1 MRMMM
6 YRYKGRLERYID
18 ILEALMKKH
27 LTIDDVARK
36 TNMSPSFVRRR
47 VEFLIRNG
55 LVEERTSSKEILYA
69 LTEKGK
75 AVLRYLN
82 FQKSGKVE
90 NIMSMKNKPMQ
101 IDPTITST
109 KKFEQFEINKI
120 IAYIMLAVGVVSLA
134 SSAFYASSILAFIGL
149 GLAFWGALLLYI
161 TPTRYVKLDLLNAI
175 APSTLVNIEK
185 MLTSSKLNGK
195 GIYLP
200 PKYLKDFESS
210 LIFIPSKANQTL
222 PKPEEIDEEKLYSE
236 NPEGLFITPPGLA
249 LSKLFEKE
257 LGTSFTKTD
266 VNYIQNNLPKLL
278 IEDMEIAENVE
289 VEVKEDLITVE
300 ITKHI
305 FSEICEEI
313 RKLPKTHETIGC
325 ILSSAIACALAK
337 ATGKPITIEK
347 EELSEDGKTTKI
359 QYRILED

>member
-1 MRMMM
+1 MR
-6 YRYKGRLERYID
+6 KSRLERYGD
-18 ILEALMKKH
+18 ILHALMRKP
-27 LTIDDVARK
+27 LTIDNIARK
-36 TNMSPSFVRRR
+36 TCMNRSIVKWHI
-47 VEFLIRNG
+47 EFLIRRG
-55 LVEERTSSKEILYA
+55 LVEERTSSKNISYA

-75 AVLRYLN
+75 AVFRYLN
-82 FQKSGKVE
+82 FQTSGKVE
-90 NIMSMKNKPMQ
+90 KIMSMKNKPRQ
-101 IDPTITST
+101 INPTIAST
-109 KKFEQFEINKI
+109 KKFEQFETNKI
-120 IAYIMLAVGVVSLA
+120 IAYVMLAVGVVSLA

-185 MLTSSKLNGK
+185 MLTSSKLNEK

-210 LIFIPSKANQTL
+210 LIFIPSEVNQKL
-222 PKPEEIDEEKLYSE
+222 PKPEEIDEEKLYSQ
-236 NPEGLFITPPGLA
+236 NPDGLFITPPGLA

-266 VNYIQNNLPKLL
+266 INYIQNNLPKLL
-278 IEDMEIAENVE
+278 IEETEIAENVE
-289 VEVKEDLITVE
+289 VKIENNMITIE
-300 ITKHI
+300 IGNHV
-305 FSEICEEI
+305 FAEICREI

-337 ATGKPITIEK
+337 ATGKPIIIEK